1 MSTKF
6 HLEPLQ
12 LSEFLPL
19 FELTDEELHRRSSK
33 WLVADAN
40 PDYPCRVSLAD
51 AEVGERV
58 LATPFVHH
66 DVQSPYRASGPV
78 FVREIAQT
86 VNLAVNEIPIMFH
99 HRLLSLRAYDSAGMM
114 VGASVIEGTE
124 LEKAIVGHFEDR
136 DVEYQHIHNANPG
149 CFNCAVQRA

>member
-12 LSEFLPL
+12 IEEFLPL
-19 FELTDEELHRRSSK
+19 FKLSDEELHKRSAK
-33 WLVADAN
+33 WLVADTK
-40 PDYPCRVSLAD
+40 PGYPCRVTLAD

-58 LATPFVHH
+58 LAMPFIHH

-99 HRLLSLRAYDSAGMM
+99 QRPLSLRAYDSDGMM
-114 VGASVIEGTE
+114 VGAKVVQGTE
-124 LEKAIVGHFEDR
+124 LEPAIVDHFENCV
-136 DVEYQHIHNANPG
+136 VEYQHIHNASPG
-149 CFNCAVQRA
+149 CFNCAVRRA

>member
-6 HLEPLQ
+6 RLEPLPI
-12 LSEFLPL
+12 EDFLPL
-19 FELTDEELHRRSSK
+19 FKLSDVELHKRSAK
-33 WLVADAN
+33 WLVADAK
-40 PDYPCRVSLAD
+40 PGYPCRVTLAD

-99 HRLLSLRAYDSAGMM
+99 HRLLSLRAYDSQSMM
-114 VGASVIEGTE
+114 VAARVVQGTE
-124 LEKAIVGHFEDR
+124 LEQGIMEHFETCEVD
-136 DVEYQHIHNANPG
+136 YQHIHNASVG
-149 CFNCAVQRA
+149 CFDCTVRRA